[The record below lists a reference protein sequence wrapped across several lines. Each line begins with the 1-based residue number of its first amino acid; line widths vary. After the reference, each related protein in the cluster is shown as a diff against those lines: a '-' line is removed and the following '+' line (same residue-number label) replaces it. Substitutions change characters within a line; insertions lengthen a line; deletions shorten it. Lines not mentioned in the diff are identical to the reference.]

1 MNYAEMEG
9 KELERHF
16 GWEQRVRTFRQKS
29 QENFI
34 QINSDYLQ
42 PLSKY
47 QAPANAIE
55 QKSTKQKATSS
66 SVQGTTGLA

>member
-1 MNYAEMEG
+1 M
-9 KELERHF
+9 
-16 GWEQRVRTFRQKS
+16 RTFRQKS